1 MEKERPCDLPT
12 SHAEQLPMRVRLA
25 RCIGHQRW
33 IPKGQDAL
41 LRMIIHPDRGYDLPF
56 EVDFF
61 ACRYRGNTKNFLDW
75 TVLLYG
81 AYSPYELSVL
91 DRAARYLRRQS
102 RRVVYLDIGANV
114 GHHLLFM
121 SGLADECYGVDP
133 NGSVLNQAREQIDLN
148 HIKNTKLYE
157 IALGE
162 KNQTESYFPPNTA
175 NEGTGSFLADWPG
188 GNSGT
193 PIPVEVR
200 KADEFLAE
208 QGIVNVNIVKIDV
221 EGFEPA
227 VIRGLK
233 TVFERERPFILLEL
247 SPEGLNELGGEAGLR
262 SCLFNDAKVF
272 RVKGDYRFAHS
283 LEPHQFEPHLSE
295 MLIVPAEHA
304 GAFLVA
310 NAK

>member
-1 MEKERPCDLPT
+1 MISQNLPV
-12 SHAEQLPMRVRLA
+12 RVRLA
-25 RCIGHQRW
+25 RWIGHQRW

-41 LRMIIHPDRGYDLPF
+41 LRLILNPDLGYDLPF

-61 ACRYRGNTKNFLDW
+61 AYRYRGNTKNFLDW

-81 AYSPYELSVL
+81 AHSPYELSVL
-91 DRAARYLRRQS
+91 DRAARYLRRQG

-133 NGSVLNQAREQIDLN
+133 NGSVLERAREKIEMN

-157 IALGE
+157 IALGDE
-162 KNQTESYFPPNTA
+162 NQTKPYFPPSTG

-188 GNSGT
+188 GNSRT
-193 PIPVEVR
+193 PRPVKIR

-233 TVFERERPFILLEL
+233 TVFDRERPFVLLEL
-247 SPEGLNELGGEAGLR
+247 SPEGQSELGGEAGLR

-283 LEPHQFEPHLSE
+283 LEPYRFEPGLWE
-295 MLIVPAEHA
+295 VLIVPTEHA
-304 GAFLVA
+304 EAFS
-310 NAK
+310 